1 MCAGSTAQLA
11 HLEAVVASSSS
22 MRVVSSTLGISALH
36 EELAETEP
44 DVLLEQLTAGDS
56 IDSAAADGASDQI
69 PAVLLVAES
78 EYATARDILRNRES
92 SVRAILPDWASDE
105 EIEIAIKAAARGLIV
120 LHPEIGL
127 VDQEAEDLAASVP
140 GDSNEQPLSPRE
152 SEILQLLAAGL
163 GNKEIAWRLKIS
175 EHTVKFHVTS
185 IFNKLNTSSRA
196 EAVAI
201 GMRRGLIAL

>member
-1 MCAGSTAQLA
+1 MCAGSAAQLA
-11 HLEAVVASSSS
+11 HLEAVIDSASS
-22 MRVVSSTLGISALH
+22 MRVVSSTLGRPALD
-36 EELAETEP
+36 EELADAKA
-44 DVLLEQLTAGDS
+44 DVLLEQLTAGDL

-69 PAVLLVAES
+69 PAVLLIAES
-78 EYATARDILRNRES
+78 EYATARDILRNGES
-92 SVRAILPDWASDE
+92 GVRAILPDWASDE

-127 VDQEAEDLAASVP
+127 VDQEAEDLAPSVP
-140 GDSNEQPLSPRE
+140 GDSNEQPLSPCE
-152 SEILQLLAAGL
+152 SGILQLLAAGL
-163 GNKEIAWRLKIS
+163 GNKEIAWQLKIS

-185 IFNKLNTSSRA
+185 IFNKLNASSRT

>member
-1 MCAGSTAQLA
+1 MCAGSAAQLA
-11 HLEAVVASSSS
+11 HLEALIDSASS

-36 EELAETEP
+36 EDLADAEP
-44 DVLLEQLTAGDS
+44 DVLLQQLTAGDW
-56 IDSAAADGASDQI
+56 IDSAVADGTSDQI

-78 EYATARDILRNRES
+78 EYATARDILRNGES
-92 SVRAILPDWASDE
+92 SVRAILPDWASNE

-127 VDQEAEDLAASVP
+127 VDREAEDSAPSVP
-140 GDSNEQPLSPRE
+140 SESNEQPLSPRE

-163 GNKEIAWRLKIS
+163 GNKEMAWRLKIS

-185 IFNKLNTSSRA
+185 IFNKLNASSRT